1 MDPSLRCCI
10 CEEPVSPPYNMLG
23 KRVYCDKHY
32 ALINKPHLGYWRAG
46 VLQIVAMGVFSVIVA
61 AMAESIGELAQTP
74 LIIVGLFLA
83 IVPTALWLWYFYQQ
97 DQLEPEPK
105 TKIAAVFLLWQAL
118 PLFVSSERLAGHAH
132 KLGNSH
138 TVVMAGASDTAII
151 TSLLASILIVGFT
164 YEAIKYFSV
173 RLVVYATDEFD
184 ERMDGIVY
192 GTIAGL
198 GVATLLNLHHIIDNQ
213 GVALGPGVVYTVTTA
228 LAQASFGGLMGYF
241 MAQAKFE
248 HRPIWWVPFGV
259 SLSAVL
265 DGLFMWVIDE
275 VSAAGLTVDPWRSLV
290 VGIVVALVVFSVLI
304 MLMRRARALTERT
317 AG

>member
-105 TKIAAVFLLWQAL
+105 TKIAAVFLLAL
-118 PLFVSSERLAGHAH
+118 ILTDFVGLRLIHEGFQIGEWSSV
-132 KLGNSH
+132 NP
-138 TVVMAGASDTAII
+138 I